1 MTRERERIELKLCD
15 LLERINSGEEN
26 LYMNPTSKHD
36 YAQMFASGTRFG
48 QAARSEVPSGMVV
61 AVWKHTPPETE
72 YIDPRLSQGR
82 KVAEG
87 GKEQV
92 VAEVHISSGN
102 IVLFDESGSVLSY
115 LLPNDEVEVIRN

>member
-1 MTRERERIELKLCD
+1 MTRERIELRMCD

-48 QAARSEVPSGMVV
+48 QAARSEIPSGMVV
-61 AVWKHTPPETE
+61 AVWKATPPETE

-82 KVAEG
+82 KMAKG
-87 GKEQV
+87 GKEYV
-92 VAEVHISSGN
+92 IEEVHITSDD
-102 IVLFDESGSVLSY
+102 IALLDESWFVLQH
-115 LLPNDEVEVIRN
+115 LHPNEEVEVIRN